1 MKIRI
6 GVGAGGG
13 LGAEALTTVV
23 DGIASAGLDS
33 LWLAEILTGAAIDP
47 LVGLAWASGR
57 RPGVKL
63 GTTMLLPGRNPL
75 RLAKAVADLDRLSG
89 GRALVTFVPGLA
101 TEPERS
107 SIGVDPA
114 ARGRAIEVL
123 LPLVRAFWAGETV
136 TWSGAGAGV
145 GLDEVRLDA
154 VSLARRPVQDPLE
167 AWLGGMAPAALR
179 RCGRMAD
186 GWLPS
191 LCTPASASAGRQ
203 VIEAAAAGAGRA
215 ISDEHFG
222 VSIGYAHRPLR
233 PAAAAAMAAR
243 SRGGD
248 PSELVPVGW
257 DATRRLLETFVAVG
271 FSKFVL
277 HPIEAPDDWAAELAA
292 MGEAVG
298 DLQT

>member
-101 TEPERS
+101 TEPGRS
-107 SIGVDPA
+107 P
-114 ARGRAIEVL
+114 
-123 LPLVRAFWAGETV
+123 
-136 TWSGAGAGV
+136 
-145 GLDEVRLDA
+145 
-154 VSLARRPVQDPLE
+154 
-167 AWLGGMAPAALR
+167 
-179 RCGRMAD
+179 
-186 GWLPS
+186 
-191 LCTPASASAGRQ
+191 SASTPRPGAEPSRSCSSSSGPSGR
-203 VIEAAAAGAGRA
+203 V
-215 ISDEHFG
+215 
-222 VSIGYAHRPLR
+222 RP
-233 PAAAAAMAAR
+233 
-243 SRGGD
+243 
-248 PSELVPVGW
+248 
-257 DATRRLLETFVAVG
+257 
-271 FSKFVL
+271 
-277 HPIEAPDDWAAELAA
+277 
-292 MGEAVG
+292 
-298 DLQT
+298 

>member
-1 MKIRI
+1 M
-6 GVGAGGG
+6 
-13 LGAEALTTVV
+13 
-23 DGIASAGLDS
+23 
-33 LWLAEILTGAAIDP
+33 
-47 LVGLAWASGR
+47 
-57 RPGVKL
+57 
-63 GTTMLLPGRNPL
+63 
-75 RLAKAVADLDRLSG
+75 
-89 GRALVTFVPGLA
+89 
-101 TEPERS
+101 
-107 SIGVDPA
+107 
-114 ARGRAIEVL
+114 
-123 LPLVRAFWAGETV
+123 

-271 FSKFVL
+271 WDATRRLLETFVAVGFSKFVL